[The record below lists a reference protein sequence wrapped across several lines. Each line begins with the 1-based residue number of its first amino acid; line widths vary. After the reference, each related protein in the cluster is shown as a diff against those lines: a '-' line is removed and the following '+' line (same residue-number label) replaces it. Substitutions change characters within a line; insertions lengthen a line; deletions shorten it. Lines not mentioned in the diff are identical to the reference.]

1 MGHSGLPG
9 EGRLTGDPLQTF
21 GGFGV
26 VEIPDFQGLLRHI
39 CENGYEHHV
48 AVNRSQVAEALN
60 EALTKYMGWMFIIM
74 KPDRRPDAYRRKKRS
89 TNEVELEQLWQ
100 NL

>member
-1 MGHSGLPG
+1 MGRVKAGPFTYCRVSTDDEYGVIRAYLG

-26 VEIPDFQGLLRHI
+26 VKIPDFQGLLRHI

-60 EALTKYMGWMFIIM
+60 EALTKYMGW
-74 KPDRRPDAYRRKKRS
+74 
-89 TNEVELEQLWQ
+89 EVYYHKA
-100 NL
+100 